1 MMPAAATRAP
11 ASVKRRQA
19 SNTGLL
25 HREARRGRSTEHRTA
40 QKILVRAYL
49 TEAVYHSH
57 TKESGEVPDEVT
69 SQAALDARRGRRSR
83 FHPPLAQNLLACQ
96 PFHHSLSDELAD
108 FLQLLEGGTLS
119 RLGVGRERLF
129 FGGARTIRTIRT
141 YFSSSLA
148 NTNFPSVY
156 MVFWS

>member
-1 MMPAAATRAP
+1 M
-11 ASVKRRQA
+11 
-19 SNTGLL
+19 
-25 HREARRGRSTEHRTA
+25 
-40 QKILVRAYL
+40 
-49 TEAVYHSH
+49 
-57 TKESGEVPDEVT
+57 PDEVT
-69 SQAALDARRGRRSR
+69 SRAALDARGGRRSR

-119 RLGVGRERLF
+119 GLEVGRERVF

-141 YFSSSLA
+141 YFSARLA